1 MSNLSNFSVC
11 EQTLNEILYD
21 YLNVDIKPEFCLL
34 FFTETIDVEKV
45 QFIHISCM
53 KCCGIKRNPKFSKT
67 STDRQWF
74 KKVNTFVIP
83 SNDII
88 ETEVKKARWF
98 ETTDWK
104 GKPLKGY
111 YDFAQLS
118 SREKYIVANIIFKE
132 QHKDIPEFF
141 LNCTTGKC
149 H

>member
-21 YLNVDIKPEFCLL
+21 YLNVYIKPEFCLL
-34 FFTETIDVEKV
+34 FFTETIDDEKV

-53 KCCGIKRNPKFSKT
+53 KCCGIKKNPNFSET
-67 STDRQWF
+67 STEREWF
-74 KKVNTFVIP
+74 KKTHTIVIP
-83 SNDII
+83 SNDAI
-88 ETEVKKARWF
+88 ESAVKKARWF
-98 ETTDWK
+98 ETTDFK

-118 SREKYIVANIIFKE
+118 RREKFIVANIIFKE
-132 QHKDIPEFF
+132 QREKIPEFF

-149 H
+149 N